1 MGTRAGVSAFKVW
14 GLGIGTRREV
24 LRCSSCAFRSSVS
37 VSDPDTARAAVPSP
51 FTGFAA
57 IDPKRIDGGVRGGLT
72 SPENPNCDSGPNGS
86 GGEAGIG
93 SFVVGSLACV
103 KAGIKRRERELVSL
117 SGLLIL
123 VGWGGG
129 GGSFS
134 AFIADVHISCFDMF
148 VARHGLGPGRA
159 WDFWGLVLD
168 RLGFLGE
175 FGESSGFDSGIVWG
189 SRMGLGRLVC
199 GSSSICLV
207 VRGLGISRRGIMLKG
222 QVFAVWIL
230 EGVVV
235 IFGEGG
241 GVMGM
246 WGKGTFFFCSR
257 FFGEVGGVS
266 FGGSILFW
274 WVLSS
279 AKKKF

>member
-1 MGTRAGVSAFKVW
+1 M
-14 GLGIGTRREV
+14 
-24 LRCSSCAFRSSVS
+24 
-37 VSDPDTARAAVPSP
+37 
-51 FTGFAA
+51 
-57 IDPKRIDGGVRGGLT
+57 
-72 SPENPNCDSGPNGS
+72 
-86 GGEAGIG
+86 
-93 SFVVGSLACV
+93 
-103 KAGIKRRERELVSL
+103 
-117 SGLLIL
+117 
-123 VGWGGG
+123 
-129 GGSFS
+129 
-134 AFIADVHISCFDMF
+134 
-148 VARHGLGPGRA
+148 
-159 WDFWGLVLD
+159 
-168 RLGFLGE
+168 
-175 FGESSGFDSGIVWG
+175 
-189 SRMGLGRLVC
+189 
-199 GSSSICLV
+199 
-207 VRGLGISRRGIMLKG
+207 KG